1 MAERLGFE
9 EAALQRIGEQ
19 FDAMADA
26 FANEAGLPPGGK
38 RYSTDEQ
45 LAEWNYS
52 PIADP
57 VTRAETMAHLLG
69 MGVSVEKITDQIYP
83 NRRRLVTTG
92 RTKVEEQ
99 IKYAQQMDALHK
111 RKAEEMV
118 AQGPQGPLG
127 IVRGMSQS
135 EPLSGDLTAPGATTS
150 SSALSVDGSPTLGA
164 APSMAP
170 GIPGISRDIPP
181 GIPGAPSAAPSP
193 LDMPFNP
200 MGG

>member
-1 MAERLGFE
+1 MAKRHASFIREFADATGLPTRAVRALVRHFFSPRDIE

-57 VTRAETMAHLLG
+57 VTRAETMAQLLG

-83 NRRRLVTTG
+83 NRRRLVTT
-92 RTKVEEQ
+92 
-99 IKYAQQMDALHK
+99 
-111 RKAEEMV
+111 
-118 AQGPQGPLG
+118 
-127 IVRGMSQS
+127 
-135 EPLSGDLTAPGATTS
+135 
-150 SSALSVDGSPTLGA
+150 
-164 APSMAP
+164 
-170 GIPGISRDIPP
+170 
-181 GIPGAPSAAPSP
+181 
-193 LDMPFNP
+193 
-200 MGG
+200 